1 MRGWMLLMSAGLLL
15 MVSNAWAGEV
25 KGVYI
30 PESLSAGDVQLQLNG
45 AGVRNK
51 FFLNLYVG
59 ALYLEVPSDKDQEI
73 VSADE
78 PMAIRLHIL
87 SKLITSEKM
96 EKATREGFVQATNG
110 DTSQIQERMEEF
122 ISLFKRE
129 EIIKGDVFDFAYRPE
144 KGILAYKNEELMARV
159 KGLDFK
165 KVLFAIWLGHDPV
178 QESLKDKMLGT
189 G

>member
-1 MRGWMLLMSAGLLL
+1 MRGWMLMMSAGLLL
-15 MVSNAWAGEV
+15 LVSNAWAGEV
-25 KGVYI
+25 KGVHI

-59 ALYLEVPSDKDQEI
+59 ALYLVEPSGKGREV

-78 PMAIRLHIL
+78 PMAIRLHVL
-87 SKLITSEKM
+87 SKLITSERM
-96 EKATREGFVQATNG
+96 EEASREGFVQATNG
-110 DTSQIQERMEEF
+110 DTSRIQERMEEF
-122 ISLFKRE
+122 ISLFKHE
-129 EIIKGDVFDFAYRPE
+129 EIVKGDVFDFVYRPG
-144 KGILAYKNEELMARV
+144 KGILAYKNEELMSAV

-165 KVLFAIWLGHDPV
+165 KALFAIWLGNDPV
-178 QESLKDKMLGT
+178 QESLKAKMLGT